1 MATKALVLALL
12 SLGLLLAGCGN
23 RSGRMFNRLYESDF
37 GLGVRFELSQAQV
50 RAVLGEPTASSE
62 VQGEISVTD
71 HYLPQEVIETD
82 SDTPQMALTYLE
94 GVLVRLFNRWHPD
107 DPEQPAPPIYME
119 PLSGV
124 KLGNR
129 KSAFVDALGP
139 PTDPIAGNEWRF
151 EHKDGRKIMVTAT
164 FTEIPNTEDQLC
176 SVLQIVLIP
185 AEMELAGEQAEEN
198 ADWRQRVGIE

>member
-1 MATKALVLALL
+1 MATRLLVLALL

-23 RSGRMFNRLYESDF
+23 RSGRMFNRLYDTDF
-37 GLGVRFELSQAQV
+37 GLGVRFELSQEQV
-50 RAVLGEPTASSE
+50 RAVLGEPAASSE

-71 HYLPQEVIETD
+71 HYLPQETIETG
-82 SDTPQMALTYLE
+82 SNTPQLALTYLD
-94 GVLVRLFNRWHPD
+94 GVLVRLFNRWLPE
-107 DPEQPAPPIYME
+107 DPGQPEPPFYME

-151 EHKDGRKIMVTAT
+151 EHKDGRKILVTAT
-164 FTEIPNTEDQLC
+164 FTEMPNTEDQLC
-176 SVLQIVLIP
+176 SVLQIVVIP
-185 AEMELAGEQAEEN
+185 ADAERAGEQAEEN
-198 ADWRQRVGIE
+198 ADWRRRVGM